1 MGEKRRNLKRAECG
15 KTTRE
20 RMGFKSGYC
29 LKMVTGYLPVVV
41 LFLSVELPFLALQ
54 VLLGKKML
62 ISIFVYLISM
72 MQIFKIQTHPTF
84 SN

>member
-1 MGEKRRNLKRAECG
+1 
-15 KTTRE
+15 
-20 RMGFKSGYC
+20 
-29 LKMVTGYLPVVV
+29 MVTGYLPVVV

-84 SN
+84 SNWGLYLIIRYIERVFIWDRED